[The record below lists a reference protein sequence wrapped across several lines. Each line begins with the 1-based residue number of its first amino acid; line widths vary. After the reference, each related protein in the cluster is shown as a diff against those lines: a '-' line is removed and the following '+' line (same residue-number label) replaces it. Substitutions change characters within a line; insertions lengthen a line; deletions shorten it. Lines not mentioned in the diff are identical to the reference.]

1 MNFLYELLL
10 KIISIARGY
19 ILCPAGSVQNNTYQN
34 RKAPFEESGAES
46 NSEVDRQRTKGRRYR
61 LIRIIFII
69 FIILLCLILAVASPL
84 RCFALGYASE
94 TIVELILSA
103 LAGTAAYTFAAAGGA
118 ELIAC
123 LCIGMAASITVSTIA
138 AAINTAV
145 ECGAWSDFVANCQ
158 GNFEVRKEK
167 EMIALAMGGTAFL
180 YAYDWVKQHILGI
193 SEEEDTGSS
202 VPTFEGM
209 KNLGESVWA
218 SKSKN
223 SYEKVFNLDNAT
235 FTDGFRLNWNNG
247 ANRLTHYAKL
257 SSGNVTL
264 NFEAPQLTDIKIKS
278 DSTYDYP
285 IIDISLNHYSPIFTK
300 SSCKLATYF
309 TQTVDEKKQD
319 IRQFSGVQNAVI
331 KSCQYVNS
339 SNKSIKINLSN
350 YDAATKRFYIP
361 YSQQSRC
368 VGLILKNGKTVTEF
382 NSDFDFSYQFLYKAS
397 YYGEFYVKENSF
409 YLKDP
414 LTATAGPIAIPLENQ
429 KYYDKD
435 RDTIATT
442 AGSVRT
448 KVKDGSITSDTAGN
462 VVVKVKSKT
471 TAKAAEG
478 TATAVTPTTKINE
491 EVKVTDVS
499 TTLEGVQTM
508 NPGDAIT
515 IGSNNIELGAQSM
528 GDKLP
533 FSGLKS
539 ISELSDFFLV
549 KSLKDDMP
557 KAPLIPINFTVPV
570 INESIKFDINFGVL
584 DPYISLIRLGF
595 AVEFC
600 ICMYLSFKKW
610 LMNKEV

>member
-10 KIISIARGY
+10 KIVSIARGY

-46 NSEVDRQRTKGRRYR
+46 NSEADGQRGKARRYR
-61 LIRIIFII
+61 FIRIAFII
-69 FIILLCLILAVASPL
+69 FIILLCLILAISSPL
-84 RCFALGYASE
+84 RCFAMSYANEQLYELLISSLASYAITGAAAVLAAE
-94 TIVELILSA
+94 TILPI
-103 LAGTAAYTFAAAGGA
+103 
-118 ELIAC
+118 
-123 LCIGMAASITVSTIA
+123 CIGICASLTVATIA
-138 AAINTAV
+138 QAINTAV
-145 ECGAWSDFVANCQ
+145 ECGAWQEYVINVQ
-158 GNFEVRKEK
+158 NNYEYRKEHGSSILNMK
-167 EMIALAMGGTAFL
+167 AFAFL

-193 SEEEDTGSS
+193 SPEEENTGSTA
-202 VPTFEGM
+202 PTFEGM

-218 SKSKN
+218 SNTKGT
-223 SYEKVFNLDNAT
+223 YEKTFELDKAT
-235 FTDGFRLNWNNG
+235 FTDGFRLNWKNG

-285 IIDISLNHYSPIFTK
+285 LVDISLNHYSPIFTK
-300 SSCKLATYF
+300 TSCKLATYF
-309 TQTVDEKKQD
+309 IQMVDEEKQD
-319 IRQFSGVQNAVI
+319 IRKFNGVQDAVI
-331 KSCQYVNS
+331 KSCQYVNP
-339 SNKSIKINLSN
+339 SNKTITVSLSN
-350 YDAATKRFYIP
+350 YDASTKKFYIP
-361 YSQQSRC
+361 YSLKADC
-368 VGLILKNGKTVTEF
+368 AGLILKDGTTVTEF
-382 NSDFDFSYQFLYKAS
+382 DSDLDFAYQFLYKAS
-397 YYGEFYVKENSF
+397 YYGEVTVKNGKF
-409 YLKDP
+409 KWTDP

-442 AGSVRT
+442 AGSVKA
-448 KVKDGSITSDTAGN
+448 KVKDGSITSDTDGK
-462 VVVKVKSKT
+462 VTVKVNSPAIPK
-471 TAKAAEG
+471 EG
-478 TATAVTPTTKINE
+478 TPATVTPDTKINE
-491 EVKVTDVS
+491 PVKVTDIS

-508 NPGDAIT
+508 DPGDAIT
-515 IGSNNIELGAQSM
+515 IGSNNIELGAQPM

-549 KSLKDDMP
+549 KSLNDDMP
-557 KAPLIPINFTVPV
+557 TAPLIPINFTVPV
-570 INESIKFDINFGVL
+570 INESIKFDINFAVL

-600 ICMYLSFKKW
+600 ISIYLSFKKW

>member
-46 NSEVDRQRTKGRRYR
+46 NSEADRQRTKGKRYR
-61 LIRIIFII
+61 FIRIAFII
-69 FIILLCLILAVASPL
+69 FIILLCFIMMLASPL
-84 RCFALGYASE
+84 RVFAIAYE
-94 TIVELILSA
+94 TVQVVELILSSVA
-103 LAGTAAYTFAAAGGA
+103 FTTISAAASAPLVGLIVGMLGA
-118 ELIAC
+118 
-123 LCIGMAASITVSTIA
+123 MAVSLTVEMVA
-138 AAINTAV
+138 KGINTAV
-145 ECGAWSDFVANCQ
+145 ECGLWEDFYYRMKD
-158 GNFEVRKEK
+158 GFEVVNDNQKENGT
-167 EMIALAMGGTAFL
+167 MALVMGHSAFL
-180 YAYDWVKQHILGI
+180 YAYDWVKEHILGI
-193 SEEEDTGSS
+193 KPGDDSDSSLPALSKLTEVGSVSEPCQTFYDKVYRPTVNSKFSDKLSFSDSWKIVDGS
-202 VPTFEGM
+202 T
-209 KNLGESVWA
+209 
-218 SKSKN
+218 
-223 SYEKVFNLDNAT
+223 Y
-235 FTDGFRLNWNNG
+235 
-247 ANRLTHYAKL
+247 NRAQHYAKIFSDEKNYIEL
-257 SSGNVTL
+257 VTAQSQLDMDLNYAAGINVGAPGTLKFTSYLPIIQKDKILTGAKIIQVSDKGTRKSLEEVVEPASINFKVGGTYAENVTCIDGKVYDRYSGKRL
-264 NFEAPQLTDIKIKS
+264 VKLKYKDGTVR
-278 DSTYDYP
+278 DSGFSSIYEFIYD
-285 IIDISLNHYSPIFTK
+285 L
-300 SSCKLATYF
+300 
-309 TQTVDEKKQD
+309 
-319 IRQFSGVQNAVI
+319 
-331 KSCQYVNS
+331 
-339 SNKSIKINLSN
+339 
-350 YDAATKRFYIP
+350 
-361 YSQQSRC
+361 
-368 VGLILKNGKTVTEF
+368 
-382 NSDFDFSYQFLYKAS
+382 LYKATQYCS
-397 YYGEFYVKENSF
+397 RSGEWKTIGFNVKDVNVIPTEN
-409 YLKDP
+409 K
-414 LTATAGPIAIPLENQ
+414 

-448 KVKDGSITSDTAGN
+448 KVKDGSITSDTDGK
-462 VVVKVKSKT
+462 VTVKVKTKT

-478 TATAVTPTTKINE
+478 TATAVTPTTKIND
-491 EVKVTDVS
+491 EVKVTDIS

-570 INESIKFDINFGVL
+570 INESIKFDINFAVL

>member
-10 KIISIARGY
+10 KIVAIARGY

-34 RKAPFEESGAES
+34 RKTPFEESGAES
-46 NSEVDRQRTKGRRYR
+46 NSEADRQRTKGRRYR
-61 LIRIIFII
+61 FIRIIFII

-167 EMIALAMGGTAFL
+167 GMIALAMSGTAFL
-180 YAYDWVKQHILGI
+180 YAYDWVKEHILGI
-193 SEEEDTGSS
+193 KPGEDDSDSSLPALSKLTEVGSVTEPCKTFYDKVYRPQVNAKFSDKLS
-202 VPTFEGM
+202 VSDTWRFIDGSTSNRSNHYVKIFSDD
-209 KNLGESVWA
+209 KNYIELVTAQSQ
-218 SKSKN
+218 
-223 SYEKVFNLDNAT
+223 LDMDLNFAAGINVGAPGTLT
-235 FTDGFRLNWNNG
+235 FTSFLPIIQKDKILTG
-247 ANRLTHYAKL
+247 AKIIQNSDKGTRKALEEVVEPASINFKVGGTYAE
-257 SSGNVTL
+257 NVTCIDGKVYDRYSGQRL
-264 NFEAPQLTDIKIKS
+264 VKLKYKDGTVR
-278 DSTYDYP
+278 DSG
-285 IIDISLNHYSPIFTK
+285 F
-300 SSCKLATYF
+300 SS
-309 TQTVDEKKQD
+309 
-319 IRQFSGVQNAVI
+319 
-331 KSCQYVNS
+331 
-339 SNKSIKINLSN
+339 IN
-350 YDAATKRFYIP
+350 
-361 YSQQSRC
+361 
-368 VGLILKNGKTVTEF
+368 EF
-382 NSDFDFSYQFLYKAS
+382 IYELLYKATQ
-397 YYGEFYVKENSF
+397 YCNRYGEWNTIGFNVKDVNVIPTEN
-409 YLKDP
+409 K
-414 LTATAGPIAIPLENQ
+414 

-462 VVVKVKSKT
+462 VAVKVKSKT
-471 TAKAAEG
+471 TAKASEG
-478 TATAVTPTTKINE
+478 TAAVTPTTKINE
-491 EVKVTDVS
+491 EVKVSDVS

-570 INESIKFDINFGVL
+570 INESIKFDINFAVL

>member
-34 RKAPFEESGAES
+34 RKAPFEESGTETS
-46 NSEVDRQRTKGRRYR
+46 SETDRQRTKGRRYR
-61 LIRIIFII
+61 FIRIVFII

-167 EMIALAMGGTAFL
+167 GMIALAMGGTAFL
-180 YAYDWVKQHILGI
+180 YAYDWVKEHILGI
-193 SEEEDTGSS
+193 KPGEDDSDSSLPALSKLTEVGSVSEPCKTFYDKSIRPTVNSKFSDKLSFSDSWKIVDGS
-202 VPTFEGM
+202 T
-209 KNLGESVWA
+209 
-218 SKSKN
+218 
-223 SYEKVFNLDNAT
+223 Y
-235 FTDGFRLNWNNG
+235 
-247 ANRLTHYAKL
+247 NRAQHYAKIFSDEKNYIEL
-257 SSGNVTL
+257 VTAQSQLDMDLNYAAGINVGAPGTLTFTSFLPIIQKNKILTGAKIIQVSDKGTRKALEEVVEPASINFTVGGTYAENVTCI
-264 NFEAPQLTDIKIKS
+264 DGKIYDRYSGKRLVKLKYKDGTVR
-278 DSTYDYP
+278 DSGFSSIYEFIYD
-285 IIDISLNHYSPIFTK
+285 L
-300 SSCKLATYF
+300 
-309 TQTVDEKKQD
+309 
-319 IRQFSGVQNAVI
+319 
-331 KSCQYVNS
+331 
-339 SNKSIKINLSN
+339 
-350 YDAATKRFYIP
+350 
-361 YSQQSRC
+361 
-368 VGLILKNGKTVTEF
+368 
-382 NSDFDFSYQFLYKAS
+382 LYKATQ
-397 YYGEFYVKENSF
+397 YCNRYGEWNTIGFNVKDVNVIPTEN
-409 YLKDP
+409 K
-414 LTATAGPIAIPLENQ
+414 

-435 RDTIATT
+435 KDTIATT

-462 VVVKVKSKT
+462 VAVKVKSKT

-478 TATAVTPTTKINE
+478 SATAVTPTTKINE
-491 EVKVTDVS
+491 EVKVSDVS

-570 INESIKFDINFGVL
+570 INESIKFDINFAVL

>member
-10 KIISIARGY
+10 KIVSIARGY
-19 ILCPAGSVQNNTYQN
+19 ILCPSGNLQNNTYQN
-34 RKAPFEESGAES
+34 RKAPFEESGAKTS
-46 NSEVDRQRTKGRRYR
+46 SEADRHRQRTKGRRHR
-61 LIRIIFII
+61 LIRIVFII

-167 EMIALAMGGTAFL
+167 GMIALAMGGTAFL
-180 YAYDWVKQHILGI
+180 YAYDWVKEHILGI
-193 SEEEDTGSS
+193 KPGEDDSDSSLPALSKLTEVGSVSE
-202 VPTFEGM
+202 PCQTF
-209 KNLGESVWA
+209 
-218 SKSKN
+218 
-223 SYEKVFNLDNAT
+223 YDKVFRPQVNSKFSDKLSVSDTWRFIDGSTSNRSNHYVKIFSDDKNYIELVTAQAQLDMDLNYAAGINVGAPGSLT
-235 FTDGFRLNWNNG
+235 FTSFLPIIKKDKILTG
-247 ANRLTHYAKL
+247 AKIIQVSDKGTRKALEEVVEPASINFKVGGTYAE
-257 SSGNVTL
+257 NVTCIDGKVYDRYSGKRL
-264 NFEAPQLTDIKIKS
+264 VKLKYKDGTVR
-278 DSTYDYP
+278 DSG
-285 IIDISLNHYSPIFTK
+285 F
-300 SSCKLATYF
+300 SSIY
-309 TQTVDEKKQD
+309 
-319 IRQFSGVQNAVI
+319 
-331 KSCQYVNS
+331 
-339 SNKSIKINLSN
+339 
-350 YDAATKRFYIP
+350 
-361 YSQQSRC
+361 
-368 VGLILKNGKTVTEF
+368 EF
-382 NSDFDFSYQFLYKAS
+382 IYELLYKATQYCS
-397 YYGEFYVKENSF
+397 RSGEWKTIGFNVKDVNVIPTEN
-409 YLKDP
+409 K
-414 LTATAGPIAIPLENQ
+414 

-462 VVVKVKSKT
+462 VTVKVKSKT

-491 EVKVTDVS
+491 EVKVTDIS

-508 NPGDAIT
+508 DPGDAIT

-570 INESIKFDINFGVL
+570 INESIKFDINFAVL

>member
-10 KIISIARGY
+10 KIVAIARGY
-19 ILCPAGSVQNNTYQN
+19 ILCPAGNLQNNTYQN

-61 LIRIIFII
+61 FIRIIFII
-69 FIILLCLILAVASPL
+69 FIILLCFIMMLASPL
-84 RCFALGYASE
+84 RVFAIAYE
-94 TIVELILSA
+94 TVQVVELILSSVA
-103 LAGTAAYTFAAAGGA
+103 FTTISAAASAPLVGLIVGMLGA
-118 ELIAC
+118 
-123 LCIGMAASITVSTIA
+123 MAVSLTVEMVA
-138 AAINTAV
+138 KGINTAV
-145 ECGAWSDFVANCQ
+145 ECGLWEDFYYRMKD
-158 GNFEVRKEK
+158 GFEVVNDNQKENGT
-167 EMIALAMGGTAFL
+167 MALVMGHSAFL
-180 YAYDWVKQHILGI
+180 YAYDWVKEHILGI
-193 SEEEDTGSS
+193 KPGEDDSDSSLPALSKLTEVGSVSEPCQTFYDKVYRPQVNAKFSDKLSVSDTWRFIDGSTS
-202 VPTFEGM
+202 NRSNHYVKIFSDDNNFIELVTAQ
-209 KNLGESVWA
+209 SQ
-218 SKSKN
+218 
-223 SYEKVFNLDNAT
+223 LDMDLNFAAGINVGAPGTLT
-235 FTDGFRLNWNNG
+235 FTSFLPIIQKDKILTG
-247 ANRLTHYAKL
+247 AKIIQVSDKGTRKALEEVVEPASINFKVGGTYAE
-257 SSGNVTL
+257 NVTCIDGKVYDRYSGKRL
-264 NFEAPQLTDIKIKS
+264 VKLKYKDGTVR
-278 DSTYDYP
+278 DSG
-285 IIDISLNHYSPIFTK
+285 F
-300 SSCKLATYF
+300 SSIY
-309 TQTVDEKKQD
+309 
-319 IRQFSGVQNAVI
+319 
-331 KSCQYVNS
+331 
-339 SNKSIKINLSN
+339 
-350 YDAATKRFYIP
+350 
-361 YSQQSRC
+361 
-368 VGLILKNGKTVTEF
+368 EF
-382 NSDFDFSYQFLYKAS
+382 IYELLYKATQYCS
-397 YYGEFYVKENSF
+397 RSGEWEFIGFNVKDVNVIPTEN
-409 YLKDP
+409 K
-414 LTATAGPIAIPLENQ
+414 

>member
-19 ILCPAGSVQNNTYQN
+19 ILCPAGSLQNNTYQN
-34 RKAPFEESGAES
+34 RKAPFEESGTETS
-46 NSEVDRQRTKGRRYR
+46 SEADRQRTKGRRYR
-61 LIRIIFII
+61 FIRIVFII

-167 EMIALAMGGTAFL
+167 GMIALAMGGTAFL
-180 YAYDWVKQHILGI
+180 YAYDWVKEHILGI
-193 SEEEDTGSS
+193 KSGEDDSDSSLPALSKLTEVGSVSEACQ
-202 VPTFEGM
+202 TFYD
-209 KNLGESVWA
+209 
-218 SKSKN
+218 KSYHPEVKAKF
-223 SYEKVFNLDNAT
+223 SD
-235 FTDGFRLNWNNG
+235 
-247 ANRLTHYAKL
+247 KL
-257 SSGNVTL
+257 SFLDSWNIVDGSASNRASHNVKIFSDDKNYIELVTAQAQLDMDCNFSFGINVGAPGTLKFSSYLPIIQKDKILTGAKIIQLSDKGTRKALEEVVAPASINFKVGGTYAENVTCI
-264 NFEAPQLTDIKIKS
+264 DGKV
-278 DSTYDYP
+278 YDR
-285 IIDISLNHYSPIFTK
+285 YSGQRLV
-300 SSCKLATYF
+300 KLKYKDG
-309 TQTVDEKKQD
+309 TVRD
-319 IRQFSGVQNAVI
+319 
-331 KSCQYVNS
+331 
-339 SNKSIKINLSN
+339 
-350 YDAATKRFYIP
+350 
-361 YSQQSRC
+361 
-368 VGLILKNGKTVTEF
+368 
-382 NSDFDFSYQFLYKAS
+382 SDFSSINEFIYDLLYKATQ
-397 YYGEFYVKENSF
+397 YCNRYGEWNTIGFNVKDVNVIPTEN
-409 YLKDP
+409 K
-414 LTATAGPIAIPLENQ
+414 

-435 RDTIATT
+435 KDTIATT
-442 AGSVRT
+442 AGSVRS
-448 KVKDGSITSDTAGN
+448 KVKDGSITSDTDGK
-462 VVVKVKSKT
+462 VTVKVKTKT

-491 EVKVTDVS
+491 EVKVTDIS
-499 TTLEGVQTM
+499 TTLQGVQTM

-515 IGSNNIELGAQSM
+515 IGSNNIMLNASAYN
-528 GDKLP
+528 DKLP

-570 INESIKFDINFGVL
+570 INESIKFDINFAAL
-584 DPYISLIRLGF
+584 DSYISLIRLGF

-600 ICMYLSFKKW
+600 ISMYLSFKKW